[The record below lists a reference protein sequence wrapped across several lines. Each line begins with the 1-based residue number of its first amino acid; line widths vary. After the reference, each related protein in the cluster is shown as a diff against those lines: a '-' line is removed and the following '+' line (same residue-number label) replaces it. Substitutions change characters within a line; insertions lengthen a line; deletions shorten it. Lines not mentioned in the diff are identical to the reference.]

1 MDIGLSF
8 WIIAII
14 DAAALRSVYS
24 GKPNK
29 ARDAWIGSAERSTWI
44 TPAIPDPSTWD
55 DVRLR
60 TQAEGAALVRERS

>member
-1 MDIGLSF
+1 
-8 WIIAII
+8 
-14 DAAALRSVYS
+14 VYS